1 METIP
6 LTFTPASTQKIMDA
20 THDPKING
28 LMGAVDS
35 PIYLMFRWLSKNAPK
50 NEFVDGKL
58 TLSIPYKLAADF
70 LASLLIMDVIAPKHG
85 FRQMALEANSLW
97 AAVVQKSIQT
107 LLGQMQA
114 MNDETVRD
122 ESHRWN

>member
-6 LTFTPASTQKIMDA
+6 LTFTVTNTQKILDA

-35 PIYLMFRWLSKNAPK
+35 PIYLMFSWLSKNASK

-70 LASLLIMDVIAPKHG
+70 LSSLLILGAIAPKYG
-85 FRQMALEANSLW
+85 FRQMAFEANSYCAGL
-97 AAVVQKSIQT
+97 VQEQIQH
-107 LLGQMQA
+107 LLGQIDM
-114 MNDETVRD
+114 VRD